1 MLCKPVSRSGSGI
14 TASNQFAWYPWGR
27 GYENQEDL
35 ERRNIRQW
43 LNDNLPPQE
52 ACGWIGYLRNNWRPR
67 TSDFLSLVSTC
78 HTIELVQLLYP
89 RFPHLFLASHMY
101 SLSPMLF
108 TDLCQPPFTSEV
120 LRNCALSRMARFN
133 AACLFALTGSVA
145 CLEALLEQGADPDG
159 MDGPESWSYIQLL
172 NGLILPVTPM
182 DCALLSGNEDCQ
194 QVLEMYGGAS
204 LHENL
209 PL

>member
-1 MLCKPVSRSGSGI
+1 MLCKTVSRSGSGI

-108 TDLCQPPFTSEV
+108 TDLCQPPLHVGGAAE
-120 LRNCALSRMARFN
+120 LRTFPNGSFQC
-133 AACLFALTGSVA
+133 CLPLRPHRLG
-145 CLEALLEQGADPDG
+145 G
-159 MDGPESWSYIQLL
+159 
-172 NGLILPVTPM
+172 
-182 DCALLSGNEDCQ
+182 LSGSSSGTRRRPRRHGRAGE
-194 QVLEMYGGAS
+194 LELYPTPQRLDPAGDPHGLRPAVRQ
-204 LHENL
+204 
-209 PL
+209 